1 MAVFEFRGILV
12 TSGKPTKG
20 FRDAENAKSLRSSLR
35 KDGILL
41 TVANESKKAAQ
52 TKDGKTKKAG
62 FFAFGARASAADV
75 AIMTRQLATLI
86 GAGIPLFESLTA
98 LIEQIEQEAIKH
110 ALTEIREKVREGI
123 SFAKALEA
131 HPGIFPDL
139 YVNMV
144 RAGEASGTLEQ
155 VLERLTSFM
164 EAQAKLRGKVT
175 GALAYPILMVIIGLS
190 LISVLMVAVV
200 PNVVQIFQSMNEALP
215 WYTSLLIV
223 TSDFMGA
230 YWWIMA
236 PCIAVGVY
244 WFRRWTRTP
253 AGKLKWHAVLLKM
266 PLFGKLIQMLSV
278 ARFSRTLAT
287 LLSAGVALLPAMDIV
302 RNVLGNA
309 VLEQVIVDAIGSIRE
324 GQSIAEPLKKS
335 GHFPPLVTHMIAVG
349 EKSGKLEGML
359 ESVADA
365 YDAAVDARVQ
375 VITSLL
381 EPLIIVVMGA
391 GVAFIAMAILMPLI
405 QMSSFAGG

>member
-1 MAVFEFRGILV
+1 MAVFEYRGILV

-20 FRDAENAKSLRSSLR
+20 FRDAENAKVLRSTLR

-41 TVANESKKAAQ
+41 TVANETKA
-52 TKDGKTKKAG
+52 KGESGTKKKSLFSRG
-62 FFAFGARASAADV
+62 GSASAADV

-98 LIEQIEQEAIKH
+98 LIDQVEHDAIKH
-110 ALTEIREKVREGI
+110 ALTEVREKIREGT

-139 YVNMV
+139 YINMV
-144 RAGEASGTLEQ
+144 RAGEASGTMEQ

-175 GALAYPILMVIIGLS
+175 SALAYPILMIIIGVT

-215 WYTSLLIV
+215 WYTSLLIT

-230 YWWIMA
+230 YWWILFPSIGIGA
-236 PCIAVGVY
+236 Y
-244 WFRRWTRTP
+244 WFRRWTKTP
-253 AGKLKWHAVLLKM
+253 DGRLRWHAFTLTM
-266 PLFGKLIQMLSV
+266 PIFGKLIQMLAV

-309 VLEQVIVDAIGSIRE
+309 VLEKVVVDAIGSIRE

-335 GHFPPLVTHMIAVG
+335 GKFPPLVTHMISVG

-375 VITSLL
+375 VVTSLL

-405 QMSSFAGG
+405 KMSSFAGG

>member
-1 MAVFEFRGILV
+1 MAVFEYRGILV

-20 FRDAENAKSLRSSLR
+20 LRDAENAKTLRSALR

-41 TVANESKKAAQ
+41 TVATETKAASA
-52 TKDGKTKKAG
+52 GGAKKKSL
-62 FFAFGARASAADV
+62 FSFGARASAADV
-75 AIMTRQLATLI
+75 AVMTRQLATLI

-98 LIEQIEQEAIKH
+98 LIDQVEQDALKH
-110 ALTEIREKVREGI
+110 ALTEIREKIREGT

-139 YVNMV
+139 YINMV

-155 VLERLTSFM
+155 VLERLTVFM

-175 GALAYPILMVIIGLS
+175 SALAYPILMIIIGIT

-200 PNVVQIFQSMNEALP
+200 PNVVQIFQSMNQALP

-223 TSDFMGA
+223 TSDFFSN
-230 YWWIMA
+230 YWWIVLPSVA
-236 PCIAVGVY
+236 GGVY
-244 WFRRWTRTP
+244 WFRRWTKTP
-253 AGKLKWHAVLLKM
+253 HGKLAWHGFLLKM
-266 PLFGKLIQMLSV
+266 PIFGKLVQMLAV

-309 VLEQVIVDAIGSIRE
+309 VLEKVIVDAIGSIRE

-335 GHFPPLVTHMIAVG
+335 GKFPPLVTHMITVG

-365 YDAAVDARVQ
+365 YDSAVEARVQ
-375 VITSLL
+375 VVTSLL
-381 EPLIIVVMGA
+381 EPLIIVAMGG

>member
-1 MAVFEFRGILV
+1 MAVFEYRGILV

-20 FRDAENAKSLRSSLR
+20 FRDAENAKTLRSSLR

-41 TVANESKKAAQ
+41 TVANETKSKAAQ
-52 TKDGKTKKAG
+52 DGKKKSL
-62 FFAFGARASAADV
+62 FSFGGRASAGDV
-75 AIMTRQLATLI
+75 AIMTRQLTTLI
-86 GAGIPLFESLTA
+86 GAGIPLFESLSA
-98 LIEQIEQEAIKH
+98 LIEQVEQEPIRH
-110 ALTEIREKVREGI
+110 ALTEIREKVREGT

-131 HPGIFPDL
+131 HPGIFPDI

-144 RAGEASGTLEQ
+144 RAGEASGTLEK

-164 EAQAKLRGKVT
+164 DAQAKLRGKVT
-175 GALAYPILMVIIGLS
+175 SALAYPILMIIIGVS

-200 PNVVQIFQSMNEALP
+200 PNVVSIFQSMNEALP
-215 WYTSLLIV
+215 WYTSLLIM
-223 TSDFMGA
+223 TSDFLSG
-230 YWWIMA
+230 YWFILL
-236 PCIAVGVY
+236 PTLLISIY

-253 AGKLKWHAVLLKM
+253 NGKLKWHAFLLKM
-266 PLFGKLIQMLSV
+266 PIFGKLVQMIAV
-278 ARFSRTLAT
+278 ARFARTLAT
-287 LLSAGVALLPAMDIV
+287 LLAAGVALLPAMDIV

-309 VLEQVIVDAIGSIRE
+309 VLEKVVVEAIGSIRE

-335 GHFPPLVTHMIAVG
+335 GRFPPLVTHMISVG

-359 ESVADA
+359 ESVSDA
-365 YDAAVDARVQ
+365 YDAAVEARVQ
-375 VITSLL
+375 VVTSLL
-381 EPLIIVVMGA
+381 EPLIIVFMGA

>member
-1 MAVFEFRGILV
+1 MAVFEYRGILV
-12 TSGKPTKG
+12 ASGKPTKG
-20 FRDAENAKSLRSSLR
+20 LRDAENAKTLRSSLR
-35 KDGILL
+35 KDGVLL
-41 TVANESKKAAQ
+41 TVATETKAASA
-52 TKDGKTKKAG
+52 GGTKKKT
-62 FFAFGARASAADV
+62 FSFGSRASTADV
-75 AIMTRQLATLI
+75 AVMTRQLATLI

-98 LIEQIEQEAIKH
+98 LIDQVEQDALKH
-110 ALTEIREKVREGI
+110 ALTEIREKIREGT

-139 YVNMV
+139 YINMV

-155 VLERLTSFM
+155 VLERLTVFM

-175 GALAYPILMVIIGLS
+175 SSLAYPILMIIIGIT

-200 PNVVQIFQSMNEALP
+200 PNVVQIFQSMNQALP

-223 TSDFMGA
+223 TSDFLGS
-230 YWWIMA
+230 YWWILLPSFA
-236 PCIAVGVY
+236 GGIF
-244 WFRRWTRTP
+244 WFRRWTKTP
-253 AGKLKWHAVLLKM
+253 HGKLAWHSFLLGM
-266 PLFGKLIQMLSV
+266 PIFGKLVQMIAV

-309 VLEQVIVDAIGSIRE
+309 VLEKVIVDAIGSIRE

-335 GHFPPLVTHMIAVG
+335 GKFPPLVTHMITVG

-365 YDAAVDARVQ
+365 YDSAVEARVQ
-375 VITSLL
+375 VVTSLL
-381 EPLIIVVMGA
+381 EPLIIVAMGG

>member
-1 MAVFEFRGILV
+1 MAVFEYRGILV

-35 KDGILL
+35 KDGVLL
-41 TVANESKKAAQ
+41 TVATETKAASA
-52 TKDGKTKKAG
+52 GGAGAKKKSL
-62 FFAFGARASAADV
+62 FSFGASASAGDV
-75 AIMTRQLATLI
+75 AIMTRQLATLL

-98 LIEQIEQEAIKH
+98 LIDQVEQDSIRH
-110 ALTEIREKVREGI
+110 ALTEIREKIREGT

-131 HPGIFPDL
+131 HPGIFPDI

-144 RAGEASGTLEQ
+144 RAGEASGTLEA
-155 VLERLTSFM
+155 VLERLTTFM
-164 EAQAKLRGKVT
+164 DAQAKLRGKVT
-175 GALAYPILMVIIGLS
+175 SALAYPILMIIIGVT

-200 PNVVQIFQSMNEALP
+200 PNVVQIFQSMNQALP
-215 WYTSLLIV
+215 WYTSLLIT
-223 TSDFMGA
+223 TSDFLSN
-230 YWWIMA
+230 YWWILLPA
-236 PCIAVGVY
+236 IVLGIY
-244 WFRRWTRTP
+244 WFRRWTKTP
-253 AGKLKWHAVLLKM
+253 NGKLKWHSILLRM
-266 PLFGKLIQMLSV
+266 PIFGKLVQMLAV

-309 VLEQVIVDAIGSIRE
+309 VLERVIVDAIGSIRE

-335 GHFPPLVTHMIAVG
+335 GKFPPLVTHMISVG

-365 YDAAVDARVQ
+365 YDAAVEARVQ
-375 VITSLL
+375 VVTSLL
-381 EPLIIVVMGA
+381 EPLIIVAMGG

>member
-1 MAVFEFRGILV
+1 MAVFEYRGILV

-20 FRDAENAKSLRSSLR
+20 FRDAENAKSLRSTLR

-41 TVANESKKAAQ
+41 TVATETKAKSEQEGKK
-52 TKDGKTKKAG
+52 KGG
-62 FFAFGARASAADV
+62 FSFGGRASAADV
-75 AIMTRQLATLI
+75 AVMTRQLATLI

-98 LIEQIEQEAIKH
+98 LVDQVEQEPIRQ
-110 ALTEIREKVREGI
+110 ALREVREKIREGT

-131 HPGIFPDL
+131 HPKIFPDL

-175 GALAYPILMVIIGLS
+175 SALAYPILMIIIGVS

-223 TSDFMGA
+223 TSDFLSG
-230 YWWIMA
+230 YWFIILPTILLSA
-236 PCIAVGVY
+236 Y
-244 WFRRWTRTP
+244 WFRRWTKTP
-253 AGKLKWHAVLLKM
+253 SGKLKWHDWLLRA
-266 PLFGKLIQMLSV
+266 PIFGKLILMLSV

-309 VLEQVIVDAIGSIRE
+309 VLEKIVVDAIGSIRE

-335 GHFPPLVTHMIAVG
+335 GRFPPLVTHMISVG

-359 ESVADA
+359 ESVSDA
-365 YDAAVDARVQ
+365 YDAAVEARVQ
-375 VITSLL
+375 VVTSLL

>member
-1 MAVFEFRGILV
+1 MAVFEYRGILV

-20 FRDAENAKSLRSSLR
+20 FRDAENAKSLRAALR
-35 KDGILL
+35 KDGVLL
-41 TVANESKKAAQ
+41 TVATETKAAAS
-52 TKDGKTKKAG
+52 GGGTKKKS
-62 FFAFGARASAADV
+62 FFSFAPSASAAEV
-75 AIMTRQLATLI
+75 AVMTRQLATLI

-98 LIEQIEQEAIKH
+98 LIDQVEQDAIKH
-110 ALTEIREKVREGI
+110 ALTEIREKIREGT

-131 HPGIFPDL
+131 HPGIFPDI
-139 YVNMV
+139 YINMV
-144 RAGEASGTLEQ
+144 RAGEASGTLEA
-155 VLERLTSFM
+155 VLERLTNFM

-175 GALAYPILMVIIGLS
+175 SALAYPVLMIIIGVT

-200 PNVVQIFQSMNEALP
+200 PNVVSIFQSMNQALP

-223 TSDFMGA
+223 TSGFLGD
-230 YWWIMA
+230 YWWILL
-236 PCIAVGVY
+236 PCIVLGVY
-244 WFRRWTRTP
+244 WFRRWTKTP
-253 AGKLKWHAVLLKM
+253 SGKLSWHAFLLKT
-266 PLFGKLIQMLSV
+266 PIFGKLVQMLAV

-309 VLEQVIVDAIGSIRE
+309 VLEKVVVDAIGSIRE

-335 GHFPPLVTHMIAVG
+335 GKFPPLVTHMISVG

-365 YDAAVDARVQ
+365 YDAAVEARVQ
-375 VITSLL
+375 VVTSLL
-381 EPLIIVVMGA
+381 EPLIIVAMGG